1 MNQTKQ
7 TQKMQIALNTKEMQ
21 QAVYNAITHTISGA
35 ISDLFDPENVNGN
48 CYMPQLIRQ
57 AIIDGIDKALCT
69 GPDTRNAIEMG
80 MKRGVEEAMR
90 NTPPIEDIMDKL
102 SDIDADAFE
111 ERLKEMHSA
120 D

>member
-1 MNQTKQ
+1 MS
-7 TQKMQIALNTKEMQ
+7 IDLNTKEMQ

-35 ISDLFDPENVNGN
+35 ISDLFDPESVNEN

-90 NTPPIEDIMDKL
+90 DVPE
-102 SDIDADAFE
+102 
-111 ERLKEMHSA
+111 LKEIISEHLQEHR
-120 D
+120 DY

>member
-1 MNQTKQ
+1 
-7 TQKMQIALNTKEMQ
+7 MQIDLDTKEIK
-21 QAVYNAITHTISGA
+21 QAVIYAITHTLSGA
-35 ISDLFDPENVNGN
+35 ITDLFDPENVNES
-48 CYMPQLIRQ
+48 CYMPHLIRE

-69 GPDTRNAIEMG
+69 GPDTMNAIEMG

>member
-1 MNQTKQ
+1 
-7 TQKMQIALNTKEMQ
+7 MQIDLNTKEMH

-80 MKRGVEEAMR
+80 MKRGVE
-90 NTPPIEDIMDKL
+90 
-102 SDIDADAFE
+102 DALRDAPALNE
-111 ERLKEMHSA
+111 IISEHLQEV
-120 D
+120 

>member
-1 MNQTKQ
+1 MS
-7 TQKMQIALNTKEMQ
+7 IDLNTKEMQ

-35 ISDLFDPENVNGN
+35 ISDLFDPESVNEN

-90 NTPPIEDIMDKL
+90 DVP
-102 SDIDADAFE
+102 A
-111 ERLKEMHSA
+111 LKEIISEHLQEHR
-120 D
+120 DY

>member
-7 TQKMQIALNTKEMQ
+7 IQKMQIDLNTKEMH

-35 ISDLFDPENVNGN
+35 ISDLFDPENVNEN
-48 CYMPQLIRQ
+48 CYMPHLIRQ

-80 MKRGVEEAMR
+80 MKRGVE
-90 NTPPIEDIMDKL
+90 
-102 SDIDADAFE
+102 DALRDAPALNE
-111 ERLKEMHSA
+111 IISEHLQEV
-120 D
+120 

>member
-1 MNQTKQ
+1 MSTD
-7 TQKMQIALNTKEMQ
+7 LNTKEMQ
-21 QAVYNAITHTISGA
+21 QAVYNAITHAISGA
-35 ISDLFDPENVNGN
+35 ISDLFDPENVNEN

-90 NTPPIEDIMDKL
+90 DVPK
-102 SDIDADAFE
+102 
-111 ERLKEMHSA
+111 LKEIISEHLQEHR
-120 D
+120 DY

>member
-7 TQKMQIALNTKEMQ
+7 IQKMQIDLNTKEMH

-35 ISDLFDPENVNGN
+35 ISDLFDPENVNEN

-80 MKRGVEEAMR
+80 MKRGVE
-90 NTPPIEDIMDKL
+90 
-102 SDIDADAFE
+102 DALRDAPALNE
-111 ERLKEMHSA
+111 IISEHLQEV
-120 D
+120 

>member
-1 MNQTKQ
+1 MSTD
-7 TQKMQIALNTKEMQ
+7 LNTKEMQ

-35 ISDLFDPENVNGN
+35 ISDLFDPENVNEN

-90 NTPPIEDIMDKL
+90 DVPK
-102 SDIDADAFE
+102 
-111 ERLKEMHSA
+111 LKEIISEHLQEHR
-120 D
+120 DY

>member
-7 TQKMQIALNTKEMQ
+7 TQKMQIDLNTKEMQ

-80 MKRGVEEAMR
+80 MKRGVE
-90 NTPPIEDIMDKL
+90 
-102 SDIDADAFE
+102 DALRDAPALNE
-111 ERLKEMHSA
+111 IISEHLQEV
-120 D
+120 

>member
-1 MNQTKQ
+1 
-7 TQKMQIALNTKEMQ
+7 MQIDLNTKEMH

-35 ISDLFDPENVNGN
+35 ISDLFDPENVNEN

-80 MKRGVEEAMR
+80 MKRGVE
-90 NTPPIEDIMDKL
+90 
-102 SDIDADAFE
+102 DALRDAPALNE
-111 ERLKEMHSA
+111 IISEHLQEV
-120 D
+120 